1 MSNVAH
7 FKFGKPGSVSKSQ
20 EIPDEPDVIQT
31 TGSPPLQNLSLAFY
45 LAIKEVIRNR
55 GRFFLVSLVIA
66 LITLLVLFIAA
77 LGEGLANGN
86 RQYVASLDAHLIVF
100 LEKSDFIISS
110 SRLETNTAR
119 SIRRVDGV
127 AAAGPIY
134 TSSTEIVSLEDPL
147 KVSMLAAEAGRPGMP
162 SIVEGRDFRS
172 DGAREAVIDRNVA
185 LRSGI
190 KVGDEIEIRSTQG
203 VEDRFFNLKV
213 VGLVDGQSYFFQP
226 AIFVPPA
233 TWENVRPQSEA
244 DLNSDTPYP
253 NIIAVK
259 LADPSQMEVV
269 KARLVANVSNIE
281 VTDIPTTIN
290 NIPGYSAQQGTVQT
304 QGFFTLLIGVL
315 VIGGF
320 FQIQVLQ
327 KVPQIGVLKAIGSSN
342 GVVGWAAVIQ
352 IIAVTAMGVAIGG
365 GLTYL
370 FSLGFPPAIPLVFN
384 GVRSLIAIAL
394 LLFIGPLG
402 GMVSIV
408 YAVRIE
414 PLRALRLG

>member
-1 MSNVAH
+1 MKNI
-7 FKFGKPGSVSKSQ
+7 F
-20 EIPDEPDVIQT
+20 
-31 TGSPPLQNLSLAFY
+31 LSFY
-45 LAIKEVIRNR
+45 LALKEVLRNR

-86 RQYVASLDAHLIVF
+86 RQYVANLDAQLIVF
-100 LEKSDFIISS
+100 LEKSDYVISS
-110 SRLETNTAR
+110 SRLETNTVRAV
-119 SIRRVDGV
+119 RRVEGV
-127 AAAGPIY
+127 ADAGPIY
-134 TSSTEIVSLEDPL
+134 TSSTEIVSLDEPL

-162 SIVEGRDFRS
+162 TLLEGRDFR
-172 DGAREAVIDRNVA
+172 GGAARETVIDRNVA

-190 KVGDEIEIRSTQG
+190 RIGDDIQIRSTQG
-203 VEDRFFNLKV
+203 VEDEFFTLKV
-213 VGLVDGQSYFFQP
+213 VGMVDGQSYFFQP
-226 AIFVPPA
+226 TIFVPHA
-233 TWENVRPQSEA
+233 TWEKYRPQSAA
-244 DLNSDTPYP
+244 DLNSDTAYP

-259 LADPSQMEVV
+259 VGDLSQIDNV
-269 KARLVANVSNIE
+269 KARLLANVPNIE
-281 VTDIPTTIN
+281 VTDIATTIN

-320 FQIQVLQ
+320 FQIQILQ

-352 IIAVTAMGVAIGG
+352 IIVVTAMGVAIGG
-365 GLTYL
+365 GLTWL
-370 FSLGFPPAIPLVFN
+370 FSLGFPPTIPLVFN
-384 GVRSLIAIAL
+384 GTRSIIAIAL

-402 GMVSIV
+402 GMVSII

-414 PLRALRLG
+414 PLKALRLG

>member
-1 MSNVAH
+1 MSNIIELKLAE
-7 FKFGKPGSVSKSQ
+7 PVSKIEVAAGGRHDSF
-20 EIPDEPDVIQT
+20 QT
-31 TGSPPLQNLSLAFY
+31 MVSYIMNSFFLAFY
-45 LAIKEVIRNR
+45 LALKEVIRNR

-86 RQYVASLDAHLIVF
+86 RQYVANLDAELIVF
-100 LEKSDFIISS
+100 LEKSDYIVSA
-110 SRLETNTAR
+110 SRLETNTVR
-119 SIRRVDGV
+119 SVRRVDGV
-127 AAAGPIY
+127 ADAGPIY
-134 TSSTEIVSLEDPL
+134 TSSTEIVSLAEPL

-162 SIVEGRDFRS
+162 TIIDGRDFRS
-172 DGAREAVIDRNVA
+172 GSARETVIDRNVA

-190 KVGDEIEIRSTQG
+190 KVGEEIRIRSTQG
-203 VEDRFFNLKV
+203 VEDKFFTLTV
-213 VGLVDGQSYFFQP
+213 VGMVDGQSYFFQP
-226 AIFVPPA
+226 TIFVPPA
-233 TWENVRPQSEA
+233 TWEKSRPQSEA
-244 DLNSDTPYP
+244 DLNSNTAYP

-259 LADPSQMEVV
+259 LIDPSQSDIIQ
-269 KARLVANVSNIE
+269 ARLVSRVPKIE
-281 VTDIPTTIN
+281 VTDIATTIN

-320 FQIQVLQ
+320 FQIQILQ

-352 IIAVTAMGVAIGG
+352 IIVVTCMGVAIGG
-365 GLTYL
+365 ALTWL
-370 FSLGFPPAIPLVFN
+370 FSLGFPPTIPLVFN
-384 GVRSLIAIAL
+384 GTRSLVAIAL

>member
-1 MSNVAH
+1 MSNIV
-7 FKFGKPGSVSKSQ
+7 Q
-20 EIPDEPDVIQT
+20 
-31 TGSPPLQNLSLAFY
+31 LNLSDPLPDIEVDARRKYAVSQVGETSLVNNAFLAFY
-45 LAIKEVIRNR
+45 LALKEVIRNR

-66 LITLLVLFIAA
+66 LITLLVLFVAA

-86 RQYVASLDAHLIVF
+86 RQYVANLDAQLIVF
-100 LEKSDFIISS
+100 LEKSDYVISS

-119 SIRRVDGV
+119 AVRRVDGV
-127 AAAGPIY
+127 ADAGPIY
-134 TSSTEIVSLEDPL
+134 TSSAEIVSLAEPL

-162 SIVEGRDFRS
+162 VLIEGRDFRS
-172 DGAREAVIDRNVA
+172 GSAREAVIDRNAA

-190 KVGDEIEIRSTQG
+190 KVGDEIQIRSTQG
-203 VEDRFFNLKV
+203 VEDEFFTLTV
-213 VGLVDGQSYFFQP
+213 VGMVDGQSYFFQP
-226 AIFVPPA
+226 TIFVPPA
-233 TWENVRPQSEA
+233 TWENVRPQSDA
-244 DLNSDTPYP
+244 DLNSNTAYP

-259 LADPSQMEVV
+259 LTDPSQAEAVR
-269 KARLVANVSNIE
+269 ARLSNTVSNIE
-281 VTDIPTTIN
+281 VTDIATTIN

-342 GVVGWAAVIQ
+342 GVVGWASVIQ
-352 IIAVTAMGVAIGG
+352 ILAVTAMGVAIGG

-370 FSLGFPPAIPLVFN
+370 FSLAFPPTIPLVFN
-384 GVRSLIAIAL
+384 GTRSLIAIAL

-402 GMVSIV
+402 GMVSII

-414 PLRALRLG
+414 PLKALRLG